1 MPTSLLFKK
10 LKRKRPDRAAARALA
25 PKEPR
30 AERARYVKRLLAFW
44 AMWEGKVR
52 AELGMRH
59 DGSPLATALCGPLEI
74 RRDARL
80 FEAAFG
86 QLFDDAR
93 LDRFIASVG
102 ESIADKSEAYM
113 RNIVRIKVPTPGRN
127 AMVDG
132 FTDRNVRLIKG
143 LGTEQIEQITELV
156 RRSTAAGLR
165 ANALADE
172 VAKVLDAG
180 ESRIQLIARD
190 QTLKFYAATNQATQK
205 AAGIESYVWVTS
217 RDERVREEHAKLD
230 GETFR
235 YDDPPD
241 TGNGFN
247 NPGED
252 IQCRC
257 VATPIIPLF
266 EGV

>member
-1 MPTSLLFKK
+1 MTSALFRK
-10 LKRKRPDRAAARALA
+10 LGRKRPDRAAARALA

-30 AERARYVKRLLAFW
+30 KERARYAKRLLAFW

-52 AELGMRH
+52 AELGLRH
-59 DGSPLATALCGPLEI
+59 DSQ
-74 RRDARL
+74 RQDARL
-80 FEAAFG
+80 FEATFG
-86 QLFDDAR
+86 TLFDDAR

-113 RNIVRIKVPTPGRN
+113 RNIVRIRVPTPGKN
-127 AMVDG
+127 TMIDQ

-143 LGTEQIEQITELV
+143 LGDEQIAQLTELL
-156 RRSTAAGLR
+156 RRSTAAGAR
-165 ANALADE
+165 AEELAPE
-172 VAKVLDAG
+172 VGKILNAG

-205 AAGIESYVWVTS
+205 AAGIDSYVWVTS
-217 RDERVREEHAKLD
+217 RDERVRAEHAALD
-230 GETFR
+230 GQTFR

-257 VATPIIPLF
+257 VATPIVPFLEDI
-266 EGV
+266 